1 MAVLEDKKQ
10 SKNTDNPVQ
19 NKQIQKHFRANSKML
34 FYLIYS
40 V

>member
-10 SKNTDNPVQ
+10 SKNTDNPLQ
-19 NKQIQKHFRANSKML
+19 NKQIQKHFRAYSEML
-34 FYLIYS
+34 YYFIYQ